1 MSNDPTDCR
10 DEALRVAERAEA
22 ARSSALK
29 VHLGL
34 LAKNL
39 LRRSV
44 ELERL
49 MVSSDR
55 TACPPTLHSQDD
67 PESRIE
73 ALRVLLN
80 SASQRAAANERIVL
94 DWSALVGRMQ
104 AEGRDVT
111 IACDLLE
118 TFKESAEAH
127 RANRDL
133 VHQTLE
139 RLTGKT

>member
-55 TACPPTLHSQDD
+55 TVCPPTLHGQDD

-80 SASQRAAANERIVL
+80 SASRSEERR
-94 DWSALVGRMQ
+94 VG
-104 AEGRDVT
+104 
-111 IACDLLE
+111 
-118 TFKESAEAH
+118 KEC
-127 RANRDL
+127 RGGG
-133 VHQTLE
+133 
-139 RLTGKT
+139 TGEEE